1 MTQYLAD
8 DAHFR
13 EVITQ
18 ERHVTVRKN
27 ALQRGWSPVLKGDR
41 PEKRPP
47 AWTVLGFERRLSG
60 KTPSGVDSRGF
71 HRGTVRAGAPRHG

>member
-13 EVITQ
+13 EVIAQ

-27 ALQRGWSPVLKGDR
+27 GLQHGWSPVLKGDR
-41 PEKRPP
+41 PGKWPLVWIVE
-47 AWTVLGFERRLSG
+47 VFIGGLSG
-60 KTPSGVDSRGF
+60 
-71 HRGTVRAGAPRHG
+71 